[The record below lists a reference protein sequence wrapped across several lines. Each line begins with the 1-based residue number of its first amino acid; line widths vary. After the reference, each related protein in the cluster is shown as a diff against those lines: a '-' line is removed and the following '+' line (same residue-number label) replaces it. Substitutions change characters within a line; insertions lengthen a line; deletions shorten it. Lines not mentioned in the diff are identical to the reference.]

1 MLESDFMYFDGGSD
15 EEFAKI
21 LLEESSSS
29 PQS

>member
-1 MLESDFMYFDGGSD
+1 MLESDFMYFEGGSD

-29 PQS
+29 P

>member
-1 MLESDFMYFDGGSD
+1 MLESDFMYFDDGND
-15 EEFAKI
+15 KEFANI